1 VSHRSSLRSGEGIP
15 LKRLSAIAG
24 AVLLSLPLVVGARG
38 GGTHSSAS
46 GTHSSGTHS
55 SGGHSSS
62 SHSTGT
68 HSSTSAHGHTA
79 GSGATAPSTSHSTKA
94 VGVKR
99 DSHGRIARS
108 EKAKHDFQKSHP
120 CPSTGRSSGAC
131 PGYVV
136 DHVVPLKRGGADNA
150 SNMQWQTVQAAK
162 IKDKTE

>member
-1 VSHRSSLRSGEGIP
+1 MGRVNQVKRSLSLVG
-15 LKRLSAIAG
+15 AI
-24 AVLLSLPLVVGARG
+24 LLSLPLALGARG
-38 GGTHSSAS
+38 GGSH
-46 GTHSSGTHS
+46 GGGHS

-62 SHSTGT
+62 SSHSGGS
-68 HSSTSAHGHTA
+68 HSSTSAHGHGST
-79 GSGATAPSTSHSTKA
+79 SGASSHSSSHSTKA

-120 CPSTGRSSGAC
+120 CPSTGRSSGGC

-136 DHVVPLKRGGADNA
+136 DHVVPLKRGGADHP

-162 IKDKTE
+162 IKDRTE